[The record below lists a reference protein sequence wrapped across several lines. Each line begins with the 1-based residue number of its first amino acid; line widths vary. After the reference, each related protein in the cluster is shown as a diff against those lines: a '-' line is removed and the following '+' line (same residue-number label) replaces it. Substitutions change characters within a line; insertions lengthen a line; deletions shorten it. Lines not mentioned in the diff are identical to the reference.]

1 MYYRLTSFYQIHQQY
16 ISSFDTD
23 QLLGKAVAS
32 PGAGTVDRYEQRTLA
47 HLSNLMSVNAVSPS
61 TYEINTTG
69 ISWPTDKDKHGAT
82 QYSPS
87 SVVPPPYW
95 ALRYPNGTYTDQYL
109 PPDLSKDESFMV
121 WMRVA
126 ALPDFRKMWGRN
138 DAQVLEAGR
147 WRIMIDMNF
156 DTTLYGGTN
165 GWSCQQPHLWVVVI
179 LTLTLHIWPLAV
191 SASFSALYSQLS
203 NASSPDHQGTRITYL
218 GISQAEAYPN
228 ARSRLSKAFI
238 RINRC

>member
-16 ISSFDTD
+16 ISSFDTG

-32 PGAGTVDRYEQRTLA
+32 PGGNCGPIRTTDAGTPVYPCGMIANSMFNDTR
-47 HLSNLMSVNAVSPS
+47 SNLMSVNAVSPS

-156 DTTLYGGTN
+156 DTTLYGGT
-165 GWSCQQPHLWVVVI
+165 
-179 LTLTLHIWPLAV
+179 
-191 SASFSALYSQLS
+191 
-203 NASSPDHQGTRITYL
+203 
-218 GISQAEAYPN
+218 
-228 ARSRLSKAFI
+228 K
-238 RINRC
+238 